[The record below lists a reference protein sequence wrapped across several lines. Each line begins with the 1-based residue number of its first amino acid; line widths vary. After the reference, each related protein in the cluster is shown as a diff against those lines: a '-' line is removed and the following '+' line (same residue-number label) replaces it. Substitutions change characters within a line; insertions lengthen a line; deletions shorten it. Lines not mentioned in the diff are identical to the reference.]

1 MKHFFDGFFKAAGQY
16 DNLVSDARRAI
27 PALAKRYGLIGAGVG
42 GVGGAAG
49 GYLTAAE
56 GSDTK
61 TKLKRALIGG
71 VGGALAGGGAGVGV
85 GNIRGERAV
94 TNLRHAYKDTQHPW
108 RSDVQEVTDPEQLKT
123 LFRSAKEDT
132 LKDPNLHSVVN
143 AASERFSF
151 KAENV
156 EEMVS
161 HAEEYLDSVADPYH
175 YDMHGRGEHA
185 AQLWLNYLRQALN
198 SGKSAVPEGKL
209 REVIERL
216 EKEGIRDHKQ
226 LARKYHPD
234 LHGGASPL
242 KEQFGEALAYLQ
254 AGKKPVMDDA
264 YGQTRQALRKIEDES
279 KQKMKST
286 LEGSPLSRY
295 LEKYR

>member
-1 MKHFFDGFFKAAGQY
+1 MRDFFNGFFKAAGKY
-16 DNLVSDARRAI
+16 DSLASDARKAI
-27 PALAKRYGLIGAGVG
+27 PALVKRYGLIGAGVG

-49 GYLTAAE
+49 GYLTAPD

-71 VGGALAGGGAGVGV
+71 VGGALAGGGAGVGA

-94 TNLRHAYKDTQHPW
+94 TKLRQAAKATQHPW
-108 RSDVQEVTDPEQLKT
+108 HADVQQADPEEVRYLFRAAKAESLKDRKLADTVLPVLKT
-123 LFRSAKEDT
+123 KPFGAD
-132 LKDPNLHSVVN
+132 
-143 AASERFSF
+143 
-151 KAENV
+151 NV
-156 EEMVS
+156 DDMVR
-161 HAEEYLDSVADPYH
+161 HAEEYLDSLGNPYAF
-175 YDMHGRGEHA
+175 DLGGRGEA
-185 AQLWLNYLRQALN
+185 AAGLWLNYLRQALN
-198 SGKSAVPEGKL
+198 SGKSSVPEGKL

-226 LARKYHPD
+226 FARKYHPD
-234 LHGGASPL
+234 LHGGVSPL

-264 YGQTRQALRKIEDES
+264 YGQTKQVLRKIEDES

-286 LEGSPLSRY
+286 LEASPLSRY
-295 LEKYR
+295 LDKYR